1 MKKIFT
7 FHGADHKCGCSML
20 SQCVAERVAQKRG
33 DISVLLLHAE
43 ESEGCGYAPMVGESM
58 ERIRPYLADR
68 LLDVG
73 DIVKKSEYK
82 DNLYVIAGTDRPGS
96 SESFHPDMAQ
106 YFLGAI
112 AGSFDI
118 VICDS
123 GANIEHGLSLGA
135 LFASDFIYVVLVQ
148 QESAFRR
155 YEWLQPLYGKLAL
168 NIGGYVIN
176 RFIPQ
181 SGYTRD
187 YVRRR
192 LKTKRDRVFTV
203 KESAYGKVA
212 EIDEKSLLAY
222 KDAAFAK
229 DIDALADDI
238 IAQAD
243 VSERLLAANG

>member
-1 MKKIFT
+1 
-7 FHGADHKCGCSML
+7 
-20 SQCVAERVAQKRG
+20 
-33 DISVLLLHAE
+33 
-43 ESEGCGYAPMVGESM
+43 
-58 ERIRPYLADR
+58 
-68 LLDVG
+68 
-73 DIVKKSEYK
+73 
-82 DNLYVIAGTDRPGS
+82 
-96 SESFHPDMAQ
+96 MAQ

-135 LFASDFIYVVLVQ
+135 LFSSDFIYVVLTQ

-155 YEWLQPLYGKLAL
+155 YEWLLPLYGKLAL

-176 RFIPQ
+176 RFKGQ

-187 YVRRR
+187 YVRKR
-192 LKTKRDRVFTV
+192 LKTKRERVFTV

-212 EIDEKSLLAY
+212 EIDEKSLLCY

-229 DIDALADDI
+229 DIDALAEDI
-238 IAQAD
+238 IAQAEL
-243 VSERLLAANG
+243 SEGLMAANG